1 MPTFSVELSA
11 LADMVGHVEVEA
23 DSEEQAEAKA
33 IEIAKG
39 GDVLWKY
46 NGIHEENEGDD
57 YQVESTVEQK

>member
-1 MPTFSVELSA
+1 MPNFSVELSA

-33 IEIAKG
+33 IEIAKS

-46 NGIHEENEGDD
+46 NGIHEEDEGDD